1 MTKTKWTRLLELR
14 GSVAFAE
21 TILPPDTRVVNYLL
35 DYAQPDAIQWLLDNG
50 FIKKNKDASAFAI
63 LTLAR
68 TGNLDLMKQ
77 VDKLHSRKRLN
88 KDWIDKWD
96 WAMDSAS
103 ERGDLAMVKWM
114 AEDRAGRAVLAR
126 IKDDSVFNI
135 CKMLDSAAKAGHID
149 VLQYLFEHGWPDED
163 ADTLLNAA
171 AGGQLDCVKW
181 LLDNAPPYSQDN
193 NADGA
198 VVSAARNG
206 HLEMLQFFH
215 ELHLNE
221 SAQPKH
227 VNDHYPTLLT
237 LEFGRGT
244 KSDLRY
250 ENARGGDHLIA
261 QLLDP
266 KYPGHPTER
275 HQANHDLKHS
285 TS

>member
-1 MTKTKWTRLLELR
+1 MAWLDEHTPHENDQDEMDEVIGVAANG

-77 VDKLHSRKRLN
+77 VAKLHSRKRLN

-103 ERGDLAMVKWM
+103 ERGDLAMVKWV

-135 CKMLDSAAKAGHID
+135 CKILDSAAKAGHID

-181 LLDNAPPYSQDN
+181 VLDYAPPYSQDN

-206 HLEMLQFFH
+206 HLVMLQFFH
-215 ELHLNE
+215 ELYLNE

-227 VNDHYPTLLT
+227 VNGEPSSKRRRTGQAVDWW
-237 LEFGRGT
+237 
-244 KSDLRY
+244 
-250 ENARGGDHLIA
+250 GG
-261 QLLDP
+261 
-266 KYPGHPTER
+266 GC
-275 HQANHDLKHS
+275 S
-285 TS
+285 